1 MSEPHQPVERGTVV
15 DVLVA
20 GAYVALVLPLAA
32 HVVRAV
38 DGPVDAATV
47 AIAMLLGVAATDLT
61 SGVVHWFCDTFFDV
75 DTPVLGRA
83 LIQHFREHHDDP
95 SAMTRRSFLC
105 TNRTNLM
112 AMTAILAVTTLFG
125 RRADSEPA
133 PFGDS
138 LLLSYALAVVLT
150 NELHKLAHR
159 TSVPAAVRWLQA
171 HGLVVS
177 PAHHARH
184 HDGHGRFFCVTT
196 GWLNQLLDRTD
207 LFRRIERLIRW
218 RTRDGLAE

>member
-1 MSEPHQPVERGTVV
+1 
-15 DVLVA
+15 
-20 GAYVALVLPLAA
+20 
-32 HVVRAV
+32 
-38 DGPVDAATV
+38 
-47 AIAMLLGVAATDLT
+47 
-61 SGVVHWFCDTFFDV
+61 
-75 DTPVLGRA
+75 
-83 LIQHFREHHDDP
+83 
-95 SAMTRRSFLC
+95 
-105 TNRTNLM
+105 M